1 VARYKR
7 ILAIVI
13 VAVMILISGAWWAVT
28 QPFVSPRPFHPP
40 SIDAAR
46 LAQDVRIL
54 SQRYFPRSYGSDSLT
69 AAADY
74 IRAQLKLSSAN
85 VSDQTFEVAGRQY
98 SNIIARFGP
107 AQARLLVI
115 GAHYDSF
122 GEPLRAEGYA
132 KGFDDYTHTPGADDN
147 ASGVAGLLEL
157 ARLLAK
163 QPPSVPV
170 ELVAYTLEEPP
181 YFATDAM
188 GSVRHARALHAA
200 GTPVALMISLE
211 MIGYFSDEAHSQS
224 YPVPGTG
231 LLYPRRGNY
240 IGIVARL
247 RDWKL
252 TRRLKAIMR
261 GASDLPVCSIN
272 FLPQLPG
279 IDYSDHA
286 SYWREGYPAVMIT
299 DMGFYRNRQYHR
311 SGDTADR
318 LDYARMAKVL
328 QGVYEVI
335 RHYQDH

>member
-1 VARYKR
+1 VARYR
-7 ILAIVI
+7 RPLSALI
-13 VAVMILISGAWWAVT
+13 VAVLVLMSCAWWAVT
-28 QPFVSPRPFHPP
+28 QPFVSPRLFHPP
-40 SIDAAR
+40 SIDPAQLAR
-46 LAQDVRIL
+46 DVRRL
-54 SQRYFPRSYGSDSLT
+54 SQRFFPRSYDSDSLA

-74 IRAQLKLSSAN
+74 IRAQLKLDSAD
-85 VSDQTFEVAGRQY
+85 VSDQSFEVSGRKY

-107 AQARLLVI
+107 AQGRLLVI

-122 GEPLRAEGYA
+122 GEPLKAEGYT

-163 QPPSVPV
+163 QPPPVPV
-170 ELVAYTLEEPP
+170 ALVAFTLEEPP
-181 YFATDAM
+181 FFETDAM

-211 MIGYFSDEAHSQS
+211 MIGYFSDAAHSQD
-224 YPVPGTG
+224 YPIPGAG
-231 LLYPRRGNY
+231 LLYPQRGNY
-240 IGIVARL
+240 IGIVARFG
-247 RDWKL
+247 DWRL
-252 TRRLKAIMR
+252 TRRIKAIMR
-261 GASDLPVCSIN
+261 GASDLPVYSMN

-299 DMGFYRNRQYHR
+299 DMGFYRNQQYHL
-311 SGDTADR
+311 SGDTAER
-318 LDYARMAKVL
+318 LDYVRLAKVV

-335 RHYQDH
+335 RHYEDH